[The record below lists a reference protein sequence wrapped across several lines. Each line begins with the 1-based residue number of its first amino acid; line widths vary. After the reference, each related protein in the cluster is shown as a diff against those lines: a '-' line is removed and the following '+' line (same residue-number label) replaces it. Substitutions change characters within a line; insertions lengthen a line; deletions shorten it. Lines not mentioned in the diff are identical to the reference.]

1 MHPKCR
7 LKMTREQK
15 QYRTAHSAARAGNAC
30 EKTDWTADAC
40 EGDEGDVN
48 AEEQAEEKEIA
59 AAFLQKRKIRAA
71 AAGITFHGVW

>member
-1 MHPKCR
+1 MKKRIGQPMPVR
-7 LKMTREQK
+7 
-15 QYRTAHSAARAGNAC
+15 
-30 EKTDWTADAC
+30 
-40 EGDEGDVN
+40 GDEGDVN

>member
-1 MHPKCR
+1 
-7 LKMTREQK
+7 MTGEHQ

-40 EGDEGDVN
+40 EGKKSDVKP
-48 AEEQAEEKEIA
+48 EEETEEKEIA

>member
-1 MHPKCR
+1 M
-7 LKMTREQK
+7 
-15 QYRTAHSAARAGNAC
+15 
-30 EKTDWTADAC
+30 EKHMQQA
-40 EGDEGDVN
+40 EEELGDEGDVN

>member
-1 MHPKCR
+1 MPPDIDALVAQAHAA
-7 LKMTREQK
+7 LKA
-15 QYRTAHSAARAGNAC
+15 Y
-30 EKTDWTADAC
+30 EKTDRTADAC